1 MQQVSDSTFLVKVK
15 DQLRFVH
22 IDHVRPSWTSGPH
35 APFRLDISEVPHQC
49 QGERSSNTNLQD
61 SLPLPRNQD
70 KRTPSAT
77 DDVSGAD
84 PTEKSSLE
92 EVTPESTIPTPSPEP
107 NTQHSS
113 IHPDAVLTSSEAA
126 PLRRSTRARRPPER
140 YEAPNFAS
148 AKKSV

>member
-22 IDHVRPSWTSGPH
+22 IDHLRPSWTSGPY

-70 KRTPSAT
+70 KRTPSTT

-92 EVTPESTIPTPSPEP
+92 EVTAESTISTPSPEP